1 MPIVG
6 TLYLNGCNYQF
17 GYDVISQS
25 VANNTSTVSFYGILN
40 VTNSYVAWS
49 SGKAWVHTAQAGMT
63 TRYNKGGHVVVQGNF
78 TFPHNAD
85 GTLTL
90 APGYGIETTFTSGS
104 GIATFS
110 LPKIN
115 RVAVTNSVNGN
126 DIEQPFKV
134 NYTKYI
140 DTYTYKLRISV
151 PNVTVLETINY
162 STSGEEFSLS
172 QTSLNY
178 LYQNMTSNKINLG
191 FAVETWQGSTKLS
204 EGNEVIITCYLNNS
218 EPTYDVTYEDTNST
232 TLAITNNNQQIIR
245 NNSILQFNLTNITA
259 YKLATISTATVTI
272 DGTTYN
278 GTISNSTCTIEVGEL
293 NLSNNIDA
301 TVKVTDSRNISTTK
315 TVPITILD
323 WQLPSGITTLERQSN
338 YYSETNIKVN
348 GEYSSLDNKNVLTI
362 KVRYKKVSD
371 SSYGSYI
378 TLQDDVTSVIVLDN
392 LYTWD
397 VQVLVSDLLGST
409 TYNYSIGIGI
419 PILYIDRNKRSVGI
433 ECFPKNENT
442 IEVFGGDLLN
452 ILGIKQDTWS
462 SSDSY
467 SKRDIVAYNRTLYEN
482 LTGNNN
488 TSPDTDSTNWQE
500 TSILSNL
507 LGISKSSDYITF
519 GNIGICWGQ
528 AHPTYANAN
537 VLLANAISLPL
548 SFTNGRCIASTVNV
562 GNLGAELDAIAKVPS
577 VINGSSMNLA
587 LHSNSAKF
595 TTGSTGFYINYIV
608 IGQIS

>member
-49 SGKAWVHTAQAGMT
+49 SGKAWVHTAQAGMS
-63 TRYNKGGHVVVQGNF
+63 TRYNKGGYVVVQSNF
-78 TFPHNAD
+78 TFTHNAD

-90 APGYGIETTFTSGS
+90 APGYGIETSFTSGS

-140 DTYTYKLRISV
+140 DTYTYKLRISI
-151 PNVTVLETINY
+151 PDVTALETIDYN
-162 STSGEEFSLS
+162 TSGTEFSLS

-178 LYQNMTSNKINLG
+178 LYQHMTSNKVTLG
-191 FAVETWQGSTKLS
+191 FAVETWQGSTQLS
-204 EGNEVIITCYLNNS
+204 AGNEVKITCYLNNS
-218 EPTYDVTYEDTNST
+218 EPTYDVAYEDTNST
-232 TLAITNNNQQIIR
+232 TLAITQDNQQIIR
-245 NNSILQFNLTNITA
+245 NHSTLQFNLTNMTA
-259 YKLATISTATVTI
+259 YKLATLSSASVTI

-278 GTISNSTCTIEVGEL
+278 GTISDTTCTIEIGEL
-293 NLSNNIDA
+293 NLSDNTDA
-301 TVKVTDSRNISTTK
+301 IVKVTDSRNISTTK

-323 WQLPSGITTLERQSN
+323 WQLPSGIVTMSRQSN
-338 YYSETNIKVN
+338 YYSETDINVN

-362 KVRYKKVSD
+362 KVRYKKEAD
-371 SSYGSYI
+371 STYGSYV
-378 TLQDDVTSVIVLDN
+378 TLQDNVTSVIVLDN

-442 IEVFGGDLLN
+442 IEVYGGDLLA
-452 ILGIKQDTWS
+452 ILGIKTDTWS
-462 SSDSY
+462 SSDTY
-467 SKRDIVAYNRTLYEN
+467 DTGDIVCYNRTLYEN
-482 LTGNNN
+482 LTGNNS
-488 TSPDTDSTNWQE
+488 TSPDTDTTNWQE
-500 TSILSNL
+500 TSILVDS
-507 LGISKSSDYITF
+507 
-519 GNIGICWGQ
+519 
-528 AHPTYANAN
+528 
-537 VLLANAISLPL
+537 
-548 SFTNGRCIASTVNV
+548 
-562 GNLGAELDAIAKVPS
+562 
-577 VINGSSMNLA
+577 
-587 LHSNSAKF
+587 
-595 TTGSTGFYINYIV
+595 
-608 IGQIS
+608 